1 MSISRGKY
9 IVLGEVSIV
18 CSALRRDLQKAN
30 RWDSHDQQ
38 EPGFLNN
45 I

>member
-18 CSALRRDLQKAN
+18 CSALRRDLQKVGLELFI
-30 RWDSHDQQ
+30 DFFYS
-38 EPGFLNN
+38 FY
-45 I
+45 